1 MKTIFKLFF
10 VIFISIPLMSYG
22 NESDLQTVYT
32 DYLVSIQAMKSMSE
46 TDYQSF
52 LSARAKAI
60 VSDKISAVDESQLN
74 SFLTFFKAEAVL
86 PENSQINLNN
96 AKQDVPILEIVAE
109 DYPEKG
115 SKHQQYV
122 SFVRENGWKI
132 DKIEVIT
139 SGEGFEF
146 KSTTY

>member
-1 MKTIFKLFF
+1 MKIIFKLFF
-10 VIFISIPLMSYG
+10 VIFISISLMSCE
-22 NESDLQTVYT
+22 NESDPQAVYA
-32 DYLVSIQAMKSMSE
+32 DYLVSIQAMNSMLE

-52 LSARAKAI
+52 ISARAKAV

-96 AKQDVPILEIVAE
+96 AKQDAPILEIVAE
-109 DYPEKG
+109 NYPEKG
-115 SKHQQYV
+115 SKHEQYV

-139 SGEGFEF
+139 SGEDFEF